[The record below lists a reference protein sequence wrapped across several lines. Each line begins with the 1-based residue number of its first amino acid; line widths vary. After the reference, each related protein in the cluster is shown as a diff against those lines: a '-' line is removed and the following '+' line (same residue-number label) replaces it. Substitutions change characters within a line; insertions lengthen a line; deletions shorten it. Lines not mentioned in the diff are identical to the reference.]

1 MMVEKV
7 IKSCFHWLKKVDF
20 KSTMGGGLNRFLPNK
35 LGNLRS
41 KIKYKKCGKL
51 KISLII
57 LFCTFLI

>member
-1 MMVEKV
+1 MVEKN
-7 IKSCFHWLKKVDF
+7 KKNCFHNFQKVDLE
-20 KSTMGGGLNRFLPNK
+20 STMGGGLNCFLPFN
-35 LGNLRS
+35 LGKLRS